1 MSNDCMEVIS
11 EAISL
16 IKLTW
21 GKITSRKKVKNPY
34 LYIHLSSKRRE
45 TNTFLSIEVSIY
57 YVSLESSGTAYVTF

>member
-21 GKITSRKKVKNPY
+21 GKITSRKKK
-34 LYIHLSSKRRE
+34 
-45 TNTFLSIEVSIY
+45 
-57 YVSLESSGTAYVTF
+57 